1 MARKPRL
8 HIPGA
13 SYHVILRGNARDDIF
28 FADEDRY
35 RFYLLLQEGV
45 ERFGHRIH
53 AFCLMTNHVHLAVQV
68 GEVPLS
74 KIMQNVSF
82 RYTRWVNWR
91 QNRTGHLFQ
100 GRHKAYLVDTDEYLL
115 QLVRYIHLNPIRVGL
130 AKSPADYPWSSHLA
144 YLGKHDHPWLAT
156 DWTLSHFAATI
167 GKARQGFARFVTDGI
182 GEAHRPEFHGHGMAD
197 SRFIGEERFVE
208 QALIKAEN
216 SPERRYSV
224 REIIT
229 AVCEVYGVGEERI
242 RLGGRL
248 SAEIRGVAALLSLEL
263 PGTGLVH
270 LAPEVARDATSL
282 SSAARRVADRA
293 REDDALFHKIEM
305 LRHDFASLQA

>member
-35 RFYLLLQEGV
+35 RFYLFLQEGV

-53 AFCLMTNHVHLAVQV
+53 AFCQMTNHVHLAVQV

-91 QNRTGHLFQ
+91 KNRTGHLFQ

-115 QLVRYIHLNPIRVGL
+115 QLVCYIHLNPVRVGL
-130 AKSPADYPWSSHLA
+130 AKLPADYRWSSHRA
-144 YLGKHDHPWLAT
+144 YLGKEVLPWLAT
-156 DWTLSHFAATI
+156 DWTLAHFASTI
-167 GKARQGFARFVTDGI
+167 GKASQGFARFVADGI
-182 GEAHRPEFHGHGMAD
+182 GEGHRPEFHGHGMSD
-197 SRFIGEERFVE
+197 SRCIGEDRFVE
-208 QALIKAEN
+208 QALIEADN
-216 SPERRYSV
+216 RPERQYTVS
-224 REIIT
+224 EIIS
-229 AVCEVYGVGEERI
+229 AVCEVYGVGEEGI
-242 RLGGRL
+242 RSGGRL

-263 PGTGLVH
+263 PGSGLVS
-270 LAPEVARDATSL
+270 LAPEVARDPTSL
-282 SSAARRVADRA
+282 SSAARRVAERA
-293 REDDALFHKIEM
+293 REDDALRKKIAR
-305 LRHDFASLQA
+305 LRHIFAALQA